1 MANNS
6 KNIKRILQF
15 VKQITTILII
25 ISSSVNAQAQK
36 TDSKKDDT
44 KKWDK
49 KVNIWTLDEEY
60 SIKDYN
66 LGNDTLL
73 HLFQIYD
80 YNDKKSIS
88 VTNLGNMGSP
98 YISNI
103 FEERPL
109 TRWNSV
115 MFFNTVDDFTDKP
128 EETKFYQVNHPF
140 TWLYYAT
147 TPKSRNGQ
155 IVDFTHTQNVT
166 EKFNWGF
173 NIGLV
178 GSTGR
183 IAHQHTRMVTFSP
196 QMSYR
201 GKHLTLHTFY
211 KFNKFYVEENGGII
225 DTVEINANRFNTKM
239 GKSFS
244 DWGMRSWNVVAEYS
258 LGKTDFQIVNDST
271 HYEIYTPKL
280 SFNYVFQFEKQFRSY
295 TDNDMNTGVYK
306 NFYLSNTA
314 TYDSLFYKRLTNMF
328 QIKFFEGQLIKNVS
342 PGFRGA
348 IGMENEYYSNFKNY
362 METNN
367 ETKYA
372 NAFFEGGI
380 SKNKSKNFFLQAR
393 YRQYLSGNKI
403 GDVEFTGKLGL
414 KFHKNG
420 GDTITYF
427 NAAFDFYNIE
437 PSYYEKHYNSNNYIW
452 DNNFDKKQI
461 NRIAAE
467 FSMPVWHF
475 RAAAANYILNNYIYF
490 NKNAVPEQSSDAITV
505 QSISLEKDFF
515 IWHVRFANRA
525 TYQNTN
531 KNNILNLPKL
541 ALYHATYFEFF
552 LVKNVLLTQLGAEVR
567 FSTEYNAFGYSPAT
581 SQFYVSDRFKAGN
594 YPIINGF
601 ANIKIKGV
609 LMFFKWEHIND
620 GMIQDY
626 YSAADNYPISDFH
639 FMFGILWRFG
649 D

>member
-1 MANNS
+1 MVIVAVS
-6 KNIKRILQF
+6 Q
-15 VKQITTILII
+15 T
-25 ISSSVNAQAQK
+25 AYAQK
-36 TDSKKDDT
+36 NDKKDKD
-44 KKWDK
+44 KDK
-49 KVNIWTLDEEY
+49 KTWPKTANIWTLDEGY
-60 SIKDYN
+60 SIKEYDIN
-66 LGNDTLL
+66 NDTLL
-73 HLFQIYD
+73 HLFQTYD
-80 YNDKKSIS
+80 YNDKNSIS

-103 FEERPL
+103 FETRPL
-109 TRWNSV
+109 TNNNPV
-115 MFFNTVDDFTDKP
+115 CFFNNVNDFLDTP
-128 EETKFYQVNHPF
+128 QQTKFYQVNHPY

-183 IAHQHTRMVTFSP
+183 IAHQHTRNVTFSP

-201 GKHLTLHTFY
+201 GKHLTLHGFY

-244 DWGMRSWNVVAEYS
+244 DWGMRSWNFVGQYS

-271 HYEIYTPKL
+271 HFEIYTPKL
-280 SFNYVFQFEKQFRSY
+280 SFNYIFQFEKQFRSY
-295 TDNDMNTGVYK
+295 TDEDMNTGVYQ
-306 NFYLSNTA
+306 NFYLSNTS
-314 TYDSLFYKRLTNMF
+314 TYDSLFYKRMTNMF
-328 QIKFFEGQLIKNVS
+328 QIKFFEGQLLKVS

-362 METNN
+362 METNGS
-367 ETKYA
+367 TKYA

-380 SKNKSKNFFLQAR
+380 TKNKSKNFFLQAR
-393 YRQYLSGNKI
+393 YRQYLSGYKLGDIEFKGKI
-403 GDVEFTGKLGL
+403 GL

-420 GDTITYF
+420 GDTTTYF

-437 PSYYEKHYNSNNYIW
+437 PTYYEQRYYSNNYRW
-452 DNNFDKKQI
+452 SNNFDKKQI

-475 RAAAANYILNNYIYF
+475 RVAAANYILNNHIYF
-490 NKNAVPEQSSDAITV
+490 NQNALPQQSSSAITI

-531 KNNILNLPKL
+531 KNDILNLPKL
-541 ALYHATYFEFF
+541 AFYHATYFEFF
-552 LVKNVLLTQLGAEVR
+552 LVKNVLLTQLGGEVR
-567 FSTEYNAFGYSPAT
+567 YSTEYNAFGYSPAT
-581 SQFYVSDRFKAGN
+581 SVFYVSDRFKAGN

-620 GMIQDY
+620 GMIQDF